1 MPTKVEKD
9 AITGQET
16 TGHEWDG
23 IKELNTP
30 LPKWWVYVFYATIIW
45 SVVWWLLY
53 PTWPGI
59 SGYTGGIIGSNQ
71 RVELADRMAAA
82 AEEQAQYLDRV
93 AAASMEEISQDQEL
107 LPFALA
113 GGGAAFADNCAPC
126 HGLGGGG
133 QGFYPSLA
141 DDSWIWGGTLDDIH
155 TTLLYGIRVD
165 HEETRFNDMPAY
177 GVDQILS
184 REEIAAVTEH
194 ILALSGQEHDAE
206 AAQQGAEIFIEQ
218 CAACH
223 GEEGEGLP
231 ELGGPRLNDQ
241 IWLYGGTREEIAAQI
256 HKPRQG
262 VMPAWTGRLDPETI
276 KILAVYVHSLGGGQ

>member
-30 LPKWWVYVFYATIIW
+30 LPKWWVYVFYACIIW
-45 SVVWWLLY
+45 SVLWWLLY

-71 RVELADRMAAA
+71 RVELAERMAAA
-82 AEEQAQYLDRV
+82 AADQAQYLDRV

-155 TTLLYGIRVD
+155 TTLLYGIRGD
-165 HEETRFNDMPAY
+165 HEETRINDMPAY
-177 GVDQILS
+177 GADQILS
-184 REEIAAVTEH
+184 REEIAALTE
-194 ILALSGQEHDAE
+194 APERSPPATPFSTKPPVPASTSAP
-206 AAQQGAEIFIEQ
+206 AAPRPPRAPT
-218 CAACH
+218 AA
-223 GEEGEGLP
+223 
-231 ELGGPRLNDQ
+231 
-241 IWLYGGTREEIAAQI
+241 TRFAAT
-256 HKPRQG
+256 
-262 VMPAWTGRLDPETI
+262 A
-276 KILAVYVHSLGGGQ
+276 